1 MEMRETINFA
11 SSAMT
16 SLSLDST
23 SHNSALSS
31 VTLDTISRVTTRVE
45 DAMSLALTAKGP
57 PQDAQ
62 LVALT
67 TLTTCQSS
75 GTISVST
82 NVHKVQPL
90 SRTLA
95 SLASRHALLAKEPS
109 TSVNLVMEHPLPS
122 SRMENQVRILDLFQ
136 TVSVTPIVLLE
147 PFSRLTKLTAS
158 IAKQTVV

>member
-11 SSAMT
+11 SSAMM

-31 VTLDTISRVTTRVE
+31 VTLATISQVKTRVE
-45 DAMSLALTAKGP
+45 DVMSLALTVKGL

-62 LVALT
+62 HVAPT
-67 TLTTCQSS
+67 TLTTSQSS
-75 GTISVST
+75 GTTSVST

-95 SLASRHALLAKEPS
+95 SLVSHHALLAKEPS
-109 TSVNLVMEHPLPS
+109 TSVNLVTEHPLPS
-122 SRMENQVRILDLFQ
+122 SRMENQVKTPDLFQ
-136 TVSVTPIVLLE
+136 TVSVTL
-147 PFSRLTKLTAS
+147 
-158 IAKQTVV
+158 IAL